1 VSEEKGL
8 RRMIW
13 QTLRVAVIIALLLTA
28 AVLAFIALASLLLA
42 AVSPPETSLLPQEEA
57 SLSRVVP
64 VMLGDPFLQRV
75 FSQANWTV
83 KSVSGMRLLTE
94 QGLSLKILVVV
105 ELDRPVWVSG
115 TFRDYCACCETEW
128 YRAKMWAKTLY
139 VVIMHGKVQ
148 HVQPIPAI
156 PPPGDPPEPVPEAV
170 GVAELAE
177 RVLGGRPLLVGVV
190 YGRGAHPSGVA
201 WFASPPQGNRTTV
214 VIVDIAE
221 KKVVDSFTLRARG
234 G

>member
-1 VSEEKGL
+1 
-8 RRMIW
+8 MTW
-13 QTLRVAVIIALLLTA
+13 QTLRVAVVIAVLLTA
-28 AVLAFIALASLLLA
+28 AVLALIALASLLLA
-42 AVSPPETSLLPQEEA
+42 AVSPPETSLPPQEA

-64 VMLGDPFLQRV
+64 VMLGDPFLQHV

-139 VVIMHGKVQ
+139 VVIMHGRVQ

-190 YGRGAHPSGVA
+190 YGRSHPSGVA

-221 KKVVDSFTLRARG
+221 KKVIDSFTLRARG